1 MQVEPSIIGI
11 DVAKAELVI
20 YFLGQTYSIEN
31 TPQAIRAWLKDLPS
45 LCDIAIEATGTYHMD
60 VIELAHRKGHHIYVI
75 DGSRLH
81 HYRKGTGGRAKTD
94 ASDAQLL
101 ARHLQNEKGALRR
114 WSPPPKAYRT
124 LQTLLRRR
132 AALVK
137 ARTIIQQSL
146 GAEPLLK
153 AGLKRLISQINTLDA
168 QIQKHLRDTV
178 RDAGLSEHVQRCKA
192 LEGVGD
198 LTAYAL
204 VMAFLRG
211 DFRNSDAFVAFLGMD
226 VHVKD
231 SGTKTGKRKLT
242 KKGDSEARRLLYCA
256 AMAARRSKR
265 WAGVYQ
271 AYLDRGLATT
281 QALVILARKLVRI
294 AFALMKNG
302 TDYQPAPAS

>member
-1 MQVEPSIIGI
+1 MQVARSIVGI

-20 YFLGQTYSIEN
+20 HFQGQTFTIEN
-31 TPQAIRAWLKDLPS
+31 TPKAIKHWLKSLPCS
-45 LCDIAIEATGTYHMD
+45 CEIAIEATGTYHMA
-60 VIELAHRKGHHIYVI
+60 VIELAHAKGHHIYVI
-75 DGSRLH
+75 DASRLSS
-81 HYRKGTGGRAKTD
+81 YRKGTGGRAKTD

-101 ARHLQNEKGALRR
+101 ARHLQREKEDLRR

-132 AALVK
+132 AALIK
-137 ARTIIQQSL
+137 ARTMIQQSL
-146 GAEPLLK
+146 GGEKILK
-153 AGLKRLISQINTLDA
+153 ASLKKLISQINSLDTL
-168 QIQKHLRDTV
+168 IQKHLRDTV
-178 RDAGLSEHVQRCKA
+178 REAGLSDQVQRCKA

-231 SGTKTGKRKLT
+231 SGTRTGKRKLT
-242 KKGDSEARRLLYCA
+242 KKGDSETRRLLYCA
-256 AMAARRSKR
+256 AMAARKSAR

-271 AYLDRGLATT
+271 GYLDRGLAKT

-294 AFALMKNG
+294 AFALMKNR
-302 TDYQPAPAS
+302 TSYAPSSAA

>member
-1 MQVEPSIIGI
+1 MQVARSIVGI

-20 YFLGQTYSIEN
+20 HFQGQTLTIEN
-31 TPQAIRAWLKDLPS
+31 TPKAIKVWLKSLP
-45 LCDIAIEATGTYHMD
+45 CPCEIAIEATGTYHMA
-60 VIELAHRKGHHIYVI
+60 VIELAHAKGHHIYVI
-75 DGSRLH
+75 DASRLSS
-81 HYRKGTGGRAKTD
+81 YRKGTGGRAKTD

-101 ARHLQNEKGALRR
+101 ARHLQREKEDLRR

-132 AALVK
+132 AALIK
-137 ARTIIQQSL
+137 ARTMIQQSL
-146 GAEPLLK
+146 GGEKILK
-153 AGLKRLISQINTLDA
+153 ASLKKLISQINSLDTL
-168 QIQKHLRDTV
+168 IQKHLRDTV
-178 RDAGLSEHVQRCKA
+178 REAGLSDQVQRCKA

-231 SGTKTGKRKLT
+231 SGTRTGKRKLT
-242 KKGDSEARRLLYCA
+242 KKGDSETRRLLYCA
-256 AMAARRSKR
+256 AMAARKSAR
-265 WAGVYQ
+265 WASVYQ
-271 AYLDRGLATT
+271 GYLDRGLAKT

-294 AFALMKNG
+294 AFALMKNR
-302 TDYQPAPAS
+302 TSYAPSSAA

>member
-1 MQVEPSIIGI
+1 MQVVRSIVGI

-20 YFLGQTYSIEN
+20 HFQGKTLTIEN
-31 TPQAIRAWLKDLPS
+31 TPQAIKRWLKSLP
-45 LCDIAIEATGTYHMD
+45 CPCEIAIEATGTYHMA
-60 VIELAHRKGHHIYVI
+60 VIELAHAKGHHIYVI
-75 DGSRLH
+75 DASRLSS
-81 HYRKGTGGRAKTD
+81 YRKGTGGRAKTD

-101 ARHLQNEKGALRR
+101 ARHLQREKEDLRR

-132 AALVK
+132 AALIK
-137 ARTIIQQSL
+137 ARTMIQQSL
-146 GAEPLLK
+146 GGEKILK
-153 AGLKRLISQINTLDA
+153 ASLKKLISQINSLDTL
-168 QIQKHLRDTV
+168 IQKHLRDTV
-178 RDAGLSEHVQRCKA
+178 REAGLSDQVQRCKA

-231 SGTKTGKRKLT
+231 SGTRTGKRKLT
-242 KKGDSEARRLLYCA
+242 KKGDSETRRLLYCA
-256 AMAARRSKR
+256 AMAARKSAR
-265 WAGVYQ
+265 WASVYQ
-271 AYLDRGLATT
+271 GYLDRGLAKT

-294 AFALMKNG
+294 AFALMKNR
-302 TDYQPAPAS
+302 TSYAPSSAA

>member
-1 MQVEPSIIGI
+1 MQVARSIVGI

-20 YFLGQTYSIEN
+20 HFQGQTFTIEN
-31 TPQAIRAWLKDLPS
+31 TPKAIKHWLKSLPCS
-45 LCDIAIEATGTYHMD
+45 CEIAIEATGTYHMA
-60 VIELAHRKGHHIYVI
+60 VIELAHAKGHHIYVV
-75 DGSRLH
+75 DASRLSS
-81 HYRKGTGGRAKTD
+81 YRKGTGGRAKTD

-101 ARHLQNEKGALRR
+101 ARHLQREKEDLRR

-132 AALVK
+132 AALIK
-137 ARTIIQQSL
+137 ARTMIQQSL
-146 GAEPLLK
+146 GGEKILK
-153 AGLKRLISQINTLDA
+153 ASLKKLISQINSLDTL
-168 QIQKHLRDTV
+168 IQKHLRDTV
-178 RDAGLSEHVQRCKA
+178 REAGLSDQVQRCKA

-231 SGTKTGKRKLT
+231 SGTRTGKRKLT
-242 KKGDSEARRLLYCA
+242 KKGDSETRRLLYCA
-256 AMAARRSKR
+256 AMAARKSAR
-265 WAGVYQ
+265 WASVYQ
-271 AYLDRGLATT
+271 GYLDRGLAKT

-294 AFALMKNG
+294 AFALMKSR
-302 TDYQPAPAS
+302 TDYVSMPAS

>member
-1 MQVEPSIIGI
+1 MQVARSIVGI

-20 YFLGQTYSIEN
+20 HFQGQTFTIEN
-31 TPQAIRAWLKDLPS
+31 TPKAIKHWLKSLPCS
-45 LCDIAIEATGTYHMD
+45 CEIAIEATGTYHMA
-60 VIELAHRKGHHIYVI
+60 VIELAHAKGHHIYVI
-75 DGSRLH
+75 DASRLSS
-81 HYRKGTGGRAKTD
+81 YRKGTGGRAKTD

-101 ARHLQNEKGALRR
+101 ARHLQREKEDLRR

-132 AALVK
+132 AALIK
-137 ARTIIQQSL
+137 ARTMIQQSL
-146 GAEPLLK
+146 SGEKVLK
-153 AGLKRLISQINTLDA
+153 ANLTKLISQINSLDTL
-168 QIQKHLRDTV
+168 IQKHLRNTV
-178 RDAGLSEHVQRCKA
+178 REAGLCDQVKRCKG

-231 SGTKTGKRKLT
+231 SGTRTGKRKLT
-242 KKGDSEARRLLYCA
+242 KKGDSETRRLLYCA
-256 AMAARRSKR
+256 AMAACKSAR
-265 WAGVYQ
+265 WMGVYQ
-271 AYLDRGLATT
+271 GYLDRGLAKT

-294 AFALMKNG
+294 AFALMKNRS
-302 TDYQPAPAS
+302 DYVSSPAS

>member
-1 MQVEPSIIGI
+1 MQVARSNVGI

-20 YFLGQTYSIEN
+20 HFQGQTFTIEN
-31 TPQAIRAWLKDLPS
+31 TPKAIKHWLKSLPCS
-45 LCDIAIEATGTYHMD
+45 CEIAIEATGTYHMA
-60 VIELAHRKGHHIYVI
+60 VIELAHAKGHHIYVI
-75 DGSRLH
+75 DASRLSS
-81 HYRKGTGGRAKTD
+81 YRKGTGGRAKTD

-101 ARHLQNEKGALRR
+101 ARHLQREKEDLRR

-132 AALVK
+132 AALIK
-137 ARTIIQQSL
+137 ARTMIQQSL
-146 GAEPLLK
+146 GGEKILK
-153 AGLKRLISQINTLDA
+153 ASLKKLISQINSLDTL
-168 QIQKHLRDTV
+168 IQKHLRDTV
-178 RDAGLSEHVQRCKA
+178 REAGLSDQVQRCKA

-231 SGTKTGKRKLT
+231 SGTRTGKRKLT
-242 KKGDSEARRLLYCA
+242 KKGDSETRRLLYCA
-256 AMAARRSKR
+256 AMAARKSAR
-265 WAGVYQ
+265 WASVYQ
-271 AYLDRGLATT
+271 GYLDRGLAKT

-294 AFALMKNG
+294 AFALMKNR
-302 TDYQPAPAS
+302 TSYAPSSAA

>member
-1 MQVEPSIIGI
+1 MQVARSNVGI

-20 YFLGQTYSIEN
+20 HFQGQTFTIEN
-31 TPQAIRAWLKDLPS
+31 TPKAIKHWLKSLPCS
-45 LCDIAIEATGTYHMD
+45 CEIAIEATGTYHMA
-60 VIELAHRKGHHIYVI
+60 VIELAHAKGHHIYVI
-75 DGSRLH
+75 DASRLSS
-81 HYRKGTGGRAKTD
+81 YRKGTGGRAKTD

-101 ARHLQNEKGALRR
+101 ARHLQREKEDLRR

-132 AALVK
+132 AALIK
-137 ARTIIQQSL
+137 ARTMIQQSL
-146 GAEPLLK
+146 GGEKILK
-153 AGLKRLISQINTLDA
+153 ASLKKLISQINSLDTL
-168 QIQKHLRDTV
+168 IQKHLRDTV
-178 RDAGLSEHVQRCKA
+178 REAGLSDQVQRCKA

-231 SGTKTGKRKLT
+231 SGTRTGKRKLT
-242 KKGDSEARRLLYCA
+242 KKGDSETRRLLYCA
-256 AMAARRSKR
+256 AMAARKSAR

-271 AYLDRGLATT
+271 GYLDRGLAKT

-294 AFALMKNG
+294 AFALMKNR
-302 TDYQPAPAS
+302 TSYAPSSAA

>member
-1 MQVEPSIIGI
+1 MQVARSNVGI

-20 YFLGQTYSIEN
+20 HFQGQTFTIEN
-31 TPQAIRAWLKDLPS
+31 TPKAIKHWLKSLPCS
-45 LCDIAIEATGTYHMD
+45 CEIAIEATGTYHMA
-60 VIELAHRKGHHIYVI
+60 VIELAHAKGHHIYVI
-75 DGSRLH
+75 DASRLSS
-81 HYRKGTGGRAKTD
+81 YRKGTGGRAKTD

-101 ARHLQNEKGALRR
+101 ARHLQREKEDLRR

-132 AALVK
+132 AALIK
-137 ARTIIQQSL
+137 ARTMIQQSL
-146 GAEPLLK
+146 GGEKILK
-153 AGLKRLISQINTLDA
+153 ASLKKLISQINSLDTL
-168 QIQKHLRDTV
+168 IQKHLRDTV
-178 RDAGLSEHVQRCKA
+178 REAGLSDQVQRCKA

-231 SGTKTGKRKLT
+231 SGTRTGKRKLT
-242 KKGDSEARRLLYCA
+242 KKGDSETRRLLYCA
-256 AMAARRSKR
+256 AMAARKSAR

-271 AYLDRGLATT
+271 GYLDRGLAKT

-294 AFALMKNG
+294 AFALMKSR
-302 TDYQPAPAS
+302 TDYVSMPAS

>member
-1 MQVEPSIIGI
+1 MQVARSIVGI

-20 YFLGQTYSIEN
+20 QFQGRTLTIEN
-31 TPQAIRAWLKDLPS
+31 TPQAIKRWLKGLPCS
-45 LCDIAIEATGTYHMD
+45 CEIAIEATGTYHMA
-60 VIELAHRKGHHIYVI
+60 VIELAHAKGHHIYVI
-75 DGSRLH
+75 DASRLSS
-81 HYRKGTGGRAKTD
+81 YRKGTGGRAKTD

-101 ARHLQNEKGALRR
+101 ARHLQREKEDLRR

-132 AALVK
+132 AALIK
-137 ARTIIQQSL
+137 ARTMIQQSL
-146 GAEPLLK
+146 SGEKVLK
-153 AGLKRLISQINTLDA
+153 ANLTRLISQINSLDTL
-168 QIQKHLRDTV
+168 IQKHLRNTV
-178 RDAGLSEHVQRCKA
+178 REAGLCDQVKRCKG

-231 SGTKTGKRKLT
+231 SGTRTGKRKLT
-242 KKGDSEARRLLYCA
+242 KKGDSETRRLLYCA
-256 AMAARRSKR
+256 AMAACKSAR
-265 WAGVYQ
+265 WMGVYQ
-271 AYLDRGLATT
+271 GYLDRGLAKT

-294 AFALMKNG
+294 AFALMKNR
-302 TDYQPAPAS
+302 TDYVSMPAS

>member
-1 MQVEPSIIGI
+1 MQVARSIVGI

-20 YFLGQTYSIEN
+20 HFQGQTFTIEN
-31 TPQAIRAWLKDLPS
+31 TPKAIKHWLKSLPCS
-45 LCDIAIEATGTYHMD
+45 CEIAIEATGTYHMA
-60 VIELAHRKGHHIYVI
+60 VIELAHAKGHHIYVI
-75 DGSRLH
+75 DASRLSS
-81 HYRKGTGGRAKTD
+81 YRKGTGGRAKTD

-101 ARHLQNEKGALRR
+101 ARHLQREKEDLRR

-132 AALVK
+132 AALIK
-137 ARTIIQQSL
+137 ARTMIQQSL
-146 GAEPLLK
+146 GGEKILK
-153 AGLKRLISQINTLDA
+153 ASLTRLISQINSLDTL
-168 QIQKHLRDTV
+168 IQKHLRNTV
-178 RDAGLSEHVQRCKA
+178 REAGLCDQVQRCKS

-231 SGTKTGKRKLT
+231 SGTRTGKRKLT
-242 KKGDSEARRLLYCA
+242 KKGDSETRRLLYCA
-256 AMAARRSKR
+256 AMAARKSAR

-271 AYLDRGLATT
+271 GYLDRGLAKT

-294 AFALMKNG
+294 AFALMKNR
-302 TDYQPAPAS
+302 TSYAPSSAA

>member
-1 MQVEPSIIGI
+1 MQVARSIVGI

-20 YFLGQTYSIEN
+20 HFQGQTFTIEN
-31 TPQAIRAWLKDLPS
+31 TPKAIKHWLKSLPCS
-45 LCDIAIEATGTYHMD
+45 CEIAIEATGTYHMA
-60 VIELAHRKGHHIYVI
+60 VIELAHAKGHHIYVI
-75 DGSRLH
+75 DASRLSS
-81 HYRKGTGGRAKTD
+81 YRKGTGGRAKTD

-101 ARHLQNEKGALRR
+101 ARHLQREKEDLRR

-132 AALVK
+132 AALIK
-137 ARTIIQQSL
+137 ARTMIQQSL
-146 GAEPLLK
+146 GGEKILK
-153 AGLKRLISQINTLDA
+153 ASLTRLISQINSLDTL
-168 QIQKHLRDTV
+168 IQKHLRNTV
-178 RDAGLSEHVQRCKA
+178 REAGLCDQVKRCKG

-231 SGTKTGKRKLT
+231 SGTRTGKRKLT
-242 KKGDSEARRLLYCA
+242 KKGDSETRRLLYCA
-256 AMAARRSKR
+256 AMAARKSAR

-271 AYLDRGLATT
+271 GYLDRGLAKT

-294 AFALMKNG
+294 AFALMKSR
-302 TDYQPAPAS
+302 TDYVSMPAS